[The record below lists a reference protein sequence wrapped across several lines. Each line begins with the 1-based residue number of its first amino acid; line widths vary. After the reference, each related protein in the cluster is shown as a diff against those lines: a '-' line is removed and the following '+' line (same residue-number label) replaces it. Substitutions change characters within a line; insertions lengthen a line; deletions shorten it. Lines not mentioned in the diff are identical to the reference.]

1 MEVALFEVDIYSR
14 VACNS
19 YLSTT
24 WVLVKAVAQKEG

>member
-1 MEVALFEVDIYSR
+1 MKGALFEVDIYPR
-14 VACNS
+14 VAWNS